1 MRYLLLAAK
10 IALSVTLVV
19 YAFSRIDTATATLQ
33 MRSISAYAVLAAG
46 GLLFFQFSIA
56 ALRLRQV
63 LEALGARCRFFHALD
78 VVFVGAFFSQTL
90 ISFIGG
96 DAMRVWRIVRSNVPL
111 AHATKAVVLD
121 RALGL
126 AGTLALVLLT
136 VPFLLEVVR
145 EPTMRSGFLIAL
157 IAGIAGFVAVVS
169 MGYLPAAF
177 RKFKLLQW
185 VSEFARVTLLAVWSA
200 KRLASL
206 LALSLIIQL
215 VNVITLY
222 VLALGLSI
230 DITFWH
236 SLLLVPPVL
245 FLSMLPISV
254 AGWGVRE
261 GAMIVALG
269 LVGVPPARSVAL
281 SVCFGLL
288 LIAISVPGAV
298 LWLLQRGHA
307 IPGDPDVGV
316 PAISPS
322 EPGRRS
328 SKDDGQ

>member
-1 MRYLLLAAK
+1 VRYLLLAAK

-56 ALRLRQV
+56 AFRLREV

-111 AHATKAVVLD
+111 ALATKAVVLD

-157 IAGIAGFVAVVS
+157 IGGIAGFVTVVS
-169 MGYLPAAF
+169 MGYLAAF
-177 RKFKLLQW
+177 RKFKLLHW

-215 VNVITLY
+215 LNVITLY

-230 DITFWH
+230 NITFWH

-281 SVCFGLL
+281 SVCFGLS
-288 LIAISVPGAV
+288 LIAISLPGGV
-298 LWLLQRGHA
+298 LWLLQRGHG
-307 IPGDPDVGV
+307 IPPDPDVGV

-328 SKDDGQ
+328 GRYDGQ